1 MKDKS
6 VIINQL
12 MTNNLIVDNFIKF
25 CQSRT
30 WDSNKDHPKER
41 VLSFICSI
49 VNTHIKIFVMQVFRR
64 NLIET
69 SLAPDADGNRKND
82 RYRASKMKLNE
93 EYVFTC
99 SLDIHNLVNKLFKR
113 YENEI
118 TPEEIDYYRKNLKP
132 NRLQQLMIE
141 IYFFNNTLSSQE
153 FGLLRNLDWYKL
165 LLVMKHDLMRR
176 FSITD
181 QTILDS
187 TLCLILTSNIEENPV
202 GEKIYL
208 KDTKYLKDD
217 ADYNKLV
224 KMYYSTIIDMNDDLL
239 KKFLITFANSK
250 YTFVLYEEPDLL
262 GQEIA
267 INKHAL
273 ISDLLNF
280 LILANVNMF
289 NDDQDEEDCSNNEE
303 W

>member
-1 MKDKS
+1 LKDKS

-25 CQSRT
+25 SQSRT
-30 WDSNKDHPKER
+30 WNSQKEHPNER

-49 VNTHIKIFVMQVFRR
+49 INTHIKIFVMQVFRR

-69 SLAPDADGNRKND
+69 SLVPDADGNRKND

-93 EYVFTC
+93 EYIFTC
-99 SLDIHNLVNKLFKR
+99 SLDIHNLVDRLFKE
-113 YENEI
+113 YENDI

-176 FSITD
+176 FSVTKE
-181 QTILDS
+181 TILDS
-187 TLCLILTSNIEENPV
+187 TLCLILTANIEENPI

-217 ADYNKLV
+217 FDYNRLV
-224 KMYYSTIIDMNDDLL
+224 KKYYSTVIDMNEDLL
-239 KKFLITFANSK
+239 KITFANSK
-250 YTFVLYEEPDLL
+250 YTFVLYEEPDLF

-289 NDDQDEEDCSNNEE
+289 NEKENMEGDISNDD
-303 W
+303 